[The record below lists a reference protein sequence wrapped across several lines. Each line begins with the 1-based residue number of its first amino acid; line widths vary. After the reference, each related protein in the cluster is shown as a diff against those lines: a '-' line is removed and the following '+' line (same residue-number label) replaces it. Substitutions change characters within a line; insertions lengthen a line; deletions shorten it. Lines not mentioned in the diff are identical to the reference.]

1 MMKTRTSS
9 LERFLFG
16 TSGRACLSATVVVL
30 LAGAFGPV
38 ALLRLLNDGG
48 FPTNGQTLELATW
61 PRIEG
66 SRAVK
71 VNGGINTDL
80 RTMEGNIEHKD
91 ILLKTGH
98 AVHMREVP
106 VQGPSTLTVQVRVD
120 PVWNAGAVIEPVV
133 IKLTAGPNAEEAKS
147 VELILSGPRNVTDRW
162 HDLTIDIS
170 QFEGKLL
177 VVTLQTT
184 ARSDGIWTNWRDPRI
199 APTY

>member
-1 MMKTRTSS
+1 MMKTPTSS
-9 LERFLFG
+9 LGQLLFG
-16 TSGRACLSATVVVL
+16 TSGRACLSATAAVL
-30 LAGAFGPV
+30 LAGALGPA

-48 FPTNGQTLELATW
+48 FRTDGQTLELATW
-61 PRIEG
+61 PQIEG
-66 SRAVK
+66 SRTVK

-80 RTMEGNIEHKD
+80 RTMEGNVEHKD

-106 VQGPSTLTVQVRVD
+106 VHGPSTLMVQVRID
-120 PVWNAGAVIEPVV
+120 PVWNAGAAIEPVV

-147 VELILSGPRNVTDRW
+147 VELILSGPRNVTDGW
-162 HDLTIDIS
+162 HDLAIDVS
-170 QFEGKLL
+170 QFEGKML
-177 VVTLQTT
+177 VVTLQTL